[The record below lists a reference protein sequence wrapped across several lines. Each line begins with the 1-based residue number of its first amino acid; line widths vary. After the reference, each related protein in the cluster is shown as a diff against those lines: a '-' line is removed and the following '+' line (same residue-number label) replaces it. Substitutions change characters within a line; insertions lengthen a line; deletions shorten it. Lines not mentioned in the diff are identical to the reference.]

1 MPLFIAA
8 LLLTA
13 TPIATEDWVVLDD
26 ENGSTISLDRASIQA
41 NGTERSFRIRLVSP
55 EENGVIDAV
64 ADCTQGWIEP
74 RHAELMRNGKMANSQ
89 DYKPGE
95 ERSVPTDPLAKKML
109 ATACGK

>member
-74 RHAELMRNGKMANSQ
+74 RHTELTKNGTTSSQ
-89 DYKPGE
+89 DYEPGA
-95 ERSVPTDPLAKKML
+95 ERVAPTDPLAKKML